1 MYDVIMHLGVI
12 GSVVMYVVSL
22 PGFCGGGLAPFLQ
35 LTCWNILCFV
45 VCFGLFFFV
54 WRFSFGRLRPM
65 FV

>member
-12 GSVVMYVVSL
+12 GSVVMHVLSL
-22 PGFCGGGLAPFLQ
+22 PVFRGGGLAPFLQ
-35 LTCWNILCFV
+35 LTCLNILCFV
-45 VCFGLFFFV
+45 VCFGFVFFL